1 MRKDDSSFCI
11 FSQAKNASFHRCGHE
26 DNDMKNVLTFKTIAF
41 DTHALLAGVTIP
53 ACSSLEYFNPNYGD
67 NDNDVTK
74 KHEKEI
80 IKWIV
85 ASPPAKELLLSELG
99 VGPDPFIDCSVRQPV
114 IENPQGK
121 PGDIDLLICDG
132 HEAEHAIA
140 FQCKRVVVTAL
151 NEADDNV
158 NKISD
163 IKDAVNQANKQKD
176 RLGFHRNYLGILIE
190 TYGKKREQTN
200 VLFRGSTQETFKK
213 IYEFPQRESLSSD
226 VGVVFIEISQ
236 PTGKSFDRMV
246 VVGICID
253 QHASRL
259 DQPTQLTNRIKDLMR
274 RK

>member
-1 MRKDDSSFCI
+1 VCV
-11 FSQAKNASFHRCGHE
+11 HE
-26 DNDMKNVLTFKTIAF
+26 DNNMKNVLTFKTIVF
-41 DTHALLAGVTIP
+41 DTHTLPAGVTIP
-53 ACSSLEYFNPNYGD
+53 AGSSLEFFSANYEG
-67 NDNDVTK
+67 NDNNVTK
-74 KHEKEI
+74 KHEEQI

-85 ASPPAKELLLSELG
+85 ASPAKELLLSELG
-99 VGPDPFIDCSVRQPV
+99 VGPNPFIDWSVKQPV
-114 IENPQGK
+114 IENPQDK
-121 PGDIDLLICDG
+121 PGDIDLLICDE

-140 FQCKRVVVTAL
+140 FQCKRVVVRAL
-151 NEADDNV
+151 NQVDNNV

-163 IKDAVNQANKQKD
+163 IKDAVNQANKQRE

-190 TYGKKREQTN
+190 TYGKKREQSN
-200 VLFRGSTQETFKK
+200 VLFRGSTQETFKE

-236 PTGKSFDRMV
+236 PTGKSFDRMA

-274 RK
+274 RKCIMRNRT